1 MSKSLNSNAQS
12 LHWSIFKKSRHLV
25 PSLLRC
31 EEKYIVMRGEL
42 DATLIL
48 TLVLVSLLLIIVIAL
63 FLWLYRRRQPHSSWQ
78 QLSSCL
84 QQQLSC
90 DPRQHNSSFGGMQKR
105 PDSCDRQ
112 QQTRACEDAEM
123 DSWRTQQQ
131 QLPPPSERHLGSC
144 EQQQLG
150 SCEQQQLL
158 GNDDMSGRGSSPTA
172 HFEVINLYFF
182 AELHTFTV

>member
-1 MSKSLNSNAQS
+1 
-12 LHWSIFKKSRHLV
+12 
-25 PSLLRC
+25 
-31 EEKYIVMRGEL
+31 MRGEL
-42 DATLIL
+42 DATRIL

-63 FLWLYRRRQPHSSWQ
+63 FLWLYRRRQQPHSSWQ
-78 QLSSCL
+78 QLPSCL

-90 DPRQHNSSFGGMQKR
+90 DPRQQLAHIEMQKR

-112 QQTRACEDAEM
+112 QQTTACEDVEM

-131 QLPPPSERHLGSC
+131 QLPPSEERQLGSC

-158 GNDDMSGRGSSPTA
+158 GNDVMAGRGSSPSA
-172 HFEVINLYFF
+172 HFEVTINIYFF
-182 AELHTFTV
+182 AELHTFTVISVLSVLSCNIFCVNVSTHY